1 MEMSR
6 PLLGSSEGLERRHSE
21 TSVPPASMGTPS
33 QTPDIQHSHFVIMYI
48 DADGKLQIRTSD
60 SIAGC
65 GGAIF
70 TPEVTDRFMELT
82 APNPQSNMQFAQS
95 SQTSSP
101 WAVQQ
106 SPEWFSTGQTRP
118 AEMIPCEWQSN
129 QSRRKR
135 RDMKRTGMTRPV
147 PKAASPPP
155 SPPPGRTILRVG
167 NQDLLRR
174 YYEKAFEDF
183 QQLNCRAIAKSY
195 IKLVEPRKQV
205 HFPYNGRKV
214 IAGVSQRV
222 DPEMTKPGWWPAG
235 VLHREPDHLLKRDRL
250 RLLVHI
256 LCEMKDSHGV
266 TADKLREAGQD
277 VRRQISPP
285 NRLQVLDEIY
295 FVRSM
300 EERFI
305 NGEIDGNTLIQVT
318 QTHLPDV
325 VYREEELS
333 SRVHAA
339 PTFSLDDED
348 DNDHFSG
355 QGSQLDEV
363 DSFPLGNQMPPSPSP
378 SSSQSSGPHSPTASF
393 SSYPMSM
400 APQMMPQE
408 SPTARKSMAADQGYM
423 PGYYGQQFMPTEKPP
438 GYWSGI
444 SHVPH
449 LPHFGY

>member
-1 MEMSR
+1 MPQSTMA
-6 PLLGSSEGLERRHSE
+6 PGQN
-21 TSVPPASMGTPS
+21 A
-33 QTPDIQHSHFVIMYI
+33 DIQHSHFVIMYI
-48 DADGKLQIRTSD
+48 DDNGKLQIRTSD

-70 TPEVTDRFMELT
+70 TPEVTDRFMEMT
-82 APNPQSNMQFAQS
+82 VPSPQSNTQFAHP
-95 SQTSSP
+95 SQTPTSSP
-101 WAVQQ
+101 WGVQS
-106 SPEWFSTGQTRP
+106 SPGWFNTGQTRP

-135 RDMKRTGMTRPV
+135 RDMKRTGMVRPP

-155 SPPPGRTILRVG
+155 TPPPGRTILRVG
-167 NQDLLRR
+167 NRDLLRQ

-256 LCEMKDSHGV
+256 LCEMKDTHGV

-295 FVRSM
+295 FVRQM
-300 EERFI
+300 EERFLK
-305 NGEIDGNTLIQVT
+305 GEIDANTLVQVT
-318 QTHLPDV
+318 QTHLPDAI
-325 VYREEELS
+325 YQDDGLS
-333 SRVHAA
+333 SRIHAA
-339 PTFSLDDED
+339 PTTSLDDEE
-348 DNDHFSG
+348 DHEPSSG
-355 QGSQLDEV
+355 HGSQIDEAEQ
-363 DSFPLGNQMPPSPSP
+363 FILGNQMPPSPST
-378 SSSQSSGPHSPTASF
+378 SESSGPYSPTTGF
-393 SSYPMSM
+393 SSYPMGM
-400 APQMMPQE
+400 APPMMPQE
-408 SPTARKSMAADQGYM
+408 SPTAHKSMAADSNYM

-438 GYWSGI
+438 GYWPSV